1 MKLSATILMIV
12 FQMVLG
18 VSLFAGQQP
27 QQQMQFGQY
36 QQQTDTAQVSSA
48 QPCQT
53 VTDQISKVQTRTCT
67 MQADGCLVEFLTRT
81 SQSFTNQHI
90 VIQLT
95 QTADKCISGGEAQ
108 VGILYQDSDQPQTF
122 LTEQVFNCQG
132 RLVIPVKDFVSDNQK
147 VLTAQPVRLIQVN
160 QRGRVWEIKLNQS
173 EQAQFLQYLQ

>member
-1 MKLSATILMIV
+1 MIV

-18 VSLFAGQQP
+18 ASLFAGQQP

-36 QQQTDTAQVSSA
+36 QQTDTAQTSSA

-67 MQADGCLVEFLTRT
+67 MRADGCSVEFLTRT

-147 VLTAQPVRLIQVN
+147 VLTQQPIQLIQIE
-160 QRGRVWEIKLNQS
+160 QRGRKWQVKLNQA

>member
-1 MKLSATILMIV
+1 MIV
-12 FQMVLG
+12 FQMILG
-18 VSLFAGQQP
+18 ASLFAGHQP

-36 QQQTDTAQVSSA
+36 QQNDTTQVSSA

-67 MQADGCLVEFLTRT
+67 MQADGCVVQFLNQTHKT
-81 SQSFTNQHI
+81 FSTQHI
-90 VIQLT
+90 VVQMT

-147 VLTAQPVRLIQVN
+147 VLTQQPIQLIQIE
-160 QRGRVWEIKLNQS
+160 QRGRKWQVKLNQA